1 MQQNYVCFYS
11 PAFALSRA
19 KRHVRIDIMIHRT
32 TTADHK
38 CCAPLILKNVYELLS
53 FEHHDVLNY
62 NYSITALPRVRIH
75 DITVSIY
82 YVHARLKRTQSRS
95 WQSTSV
101 LTIHCNLEVIVVLY
115 GIVRAYLNT
124 PYGATCSIKI

>member
-62 NYSITALPRVRIH
+62 NYSITALPCSYTRYYSIHLLCTCTLKTNTITKLTVNVCINHSLQLGSHCCTLWYCARI
-75 DITVSIY
+75 SE
-82 YVHARLKRTQSRS
+82 HALRCH
-95 WQSTSV
+95 V
-101 LTIHCNLEVIVVLY
+101 LN
-115 GIVRAYLNT
+115 
-124 PYGATCSIKI
+124 